1 MSVIVPE
8 TSPRDT
14 RSDSLP
20 IPIKRN
26 MGANFMP
33 RHDAHTERG
42 NEIWLI
48 TLSDLLMLLMIFFV
62 VLFSLA
68 LQKQYLAKKPVKA
81 STATLSVSQVTDHVK
96 KASSNAP
103 SAAPTQ
109 QDNPTSLEKELVS
122 ALNSGNN
129 PQGLFIRR
137 TADLLTLTFPEKII
151 FDPGQAKLKSS
162 SDDIL
167 NKVAL
172 FINSHN
178 NLVVEVQGYTDD
190 TPISSTQ
197 YPSNWELSVD
207 RATQVARSLI
217 ARGTNPTQISVKGFG
232 EYHPL
237 VPNRSVE
244 EKQLNRRVEIQFT
257 IPPAAGMPAEQ
268 KA

>member
-1 MSVIVPE
+1 MKVIVPE
-8 TSPRDT
+8 VSPMDN
-14 RSDSLP
+14 RSDSSP
-20 IPIKRN
+20 IPIKRSI
-26 MGANFMP
+26 GAHFMP

-68 LQKQYLAKKPVKA
+68 LQKQYLAKQPTKA
-81 STATLSVSQVTDHVK
+81 SAGTPAISQVSDYVK
-96 KASSNAP
+96 KAASDTP
-103 SAAPTQ
+103 SVAPTQ
-109 QDNPTSLEKELVS
+109 QDIPTSLEKELVS
-122 ALNSGNN
+122 ALNSENN

-167 NKVAL
+167 NKVAM
-172 FINSHN
+172 FINSHA

-190 TPISSTQ
+190 TPINSTQ

-217 ARGTNPTQISVKGFG
+217 ARGTNPTQVSVKGFG